1 MKPICIVRAA
11 HISNSRRCDLGML
24 LGLTVSGSAAHLSLQ
39 RSEAREAK
47 LTEGGGGGGGNTTLT
62 NAIAILLGNAYQSDT
77 HASYT
82 VLSFFFPQP
91 EALHA
96 PQ

>member
-39 RSEAREAK
+39 RTEAREAK
-47 LTEGGGGGGGNTTLT
+47 ITEGGGGEHKTQT
-62 NAIAILLGNAYQSDT
+62 NAITILLGNAYQSDT
-77 HASYT
+77 HASDT
-82 VLSFFFPQP
+82 ILTFSP
-91 EALHA
+91 
-96 PQ
+96 